1 MKDLLVPFTICLRVI
16 LKVPGECLEGF
27 VDSLCGL
34 SLRICLRMP
43 FEGSVIRSL
52 LEGFCNLLI
61 PSWGSPRVVLVVQ
74 RSLLGFPLQ
83 VPLSP
88 LRGPLNRGP
97 VKDLDSGLL

>member
-43 FEGSVIRSL
+43 FEGSVMRSL

-61 PSWGSPRVVLVVQ
+61 PFWG
-74 RSLLGFPLQ
+74 
-83 VPLSP
+83 LSKSCFGSSKVASGLP
-88 LRGPLNRGP
+88 STGPFEPVKGLNRGP